1 MYLLR
6 DIYDLLDGIVIEG
19 SKKHSGKFYDAI
31 YKADYQKALELCS
44 NDIVLKALLKKAIEL
59 NTSKQYKNDNI
70 VYDYNQS
77 TSHHN
82 KFLDIST
89 NYDPGLD
96 SKGES
101 SVERSLSIKSNE
113 LRNFSFSPEKKK
125 KSGNSQRVSTLNS
138 SFNGNKSS
146 TSLTKI
152 ANIGVISEDEEYKI
166 NNRAKMKNYKK
177 IKFYQNAEKKV
188 TINLSMSTK
197 TSKANTNNSASK
209 TKTKK
214 K

>member
-1 MYLLR
+1 M
-6 DIYDLLDGIVIEG
+6 
-19 SKKHSGKFYDAI
+19 
-31 YKADYQKALELCS
+31 
-44 NDIVLKALLKKAIEL
+44 
-59 NTSKQYKNDNI
+59 
-70 VYDYNQS
+70 
-77 TSHHN
+77 
-82 KFLDIST
+82 
-89 NYDPGLD
+89 
-96 SKGES
+96 
-101 SVERSLSIKSNE
+101 
-113 LRNFSFSPEKKK
+113 
-125 KSGNSQRVSTLNS
+125 STLNS

-209 TKTKK
+209 TKSKK